1 MKPLFAIVMIAFAI
15 VFTSFT
21 SAINPFQVEG
31 KLVIH
36 GHKKM
41 QCTFKIIVKSDE
53 KIAADAKV
61 DSSGQFELR
70 FTPAGEKSFDFFYT
84 DSHHANDT
92 IFLKSY
98 KEFESDKM
106 EVTFYTFKGV
116 RPVDEDDHVICPKCN
131 SSKNVSAVE
140 GLPGYYYCAYDRIKF

>member
-1 MKPLFAIVMIAFAI
+1 MKSLFAIVMIAFAI
-15 VFTSFT
+15 GFISFKNVT
-21 SAINPFQVEG
+21 NPLYVDG

-41 QCTFKIIVKSDE
+41 QCTFKIIVKGDE
-53 KIAADAKV
+53 KIEANAKV
-61 DSSGQFELR
+61 DTSGQFELR

-98 KEFESDKM
+98 KEFESDKLK
-106 EVTFYTFKGV
+106 VTFYTFKGV
-116 RPVDEDDHVICPKCN
+116 RPVDEDDHVICPKCS

-140 GLPGYYYCAYDRIKF
+140 GLPGYYYCAGDRIKF